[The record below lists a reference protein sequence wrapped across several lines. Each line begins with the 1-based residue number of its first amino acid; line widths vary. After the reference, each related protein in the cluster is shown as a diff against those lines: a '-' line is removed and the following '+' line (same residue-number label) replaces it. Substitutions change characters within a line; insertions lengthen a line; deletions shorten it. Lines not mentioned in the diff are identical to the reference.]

1 MKFLTLEFELP
12 LFSFLFLLILNIVF
26 FTKKKIPLIENKIY
40 GCILFFSLVESIL
53 DTILHINGAMNN
65 YDVIMNKYYEFANI
79 MNKFVVEMF
88 IIVFSCLLT
97 YILIISFE
105 KYREKSKKL
114 ILVFCL
120 VDFLTFLV
128 LLFTNIK
135 VIKIGSVTNVSGSTI
150 IFGYSVVAILLFL
163 SLIVSILS
171 LKKFD
176 KRYLPIFCML
186 VLLIGAYI
194 LTILFPGIIIYD
206 LILALLC
213 YIMYFT
219 IENPDLKMVNELLRN
234 KELVEKGME
243 DKSRFLFEVTG
254 DIKKPTKNI
263 ISLSNNYNKFNEE
276 EKEKAIKIIK
286 SNANSILFKLNKELD
301 ISSLDASKIKV
312 FNNEYDVYILFKS
325 IQEITE
331 NLIKSKNVDLKFY
344 VDKNLPTKLY
354 GDEVRL
360 KQIIMSV
367 LSNSVQNTNKGFISV
382 DVSAIVR
389 YDVARLIIKIED
401 SGCGMSIDKINTIL
415 DDNRDLTKE
424 ETQKLDKLDMDL
436 VATIKSLKLL
446 GGSFNVRSEENK
458 GSTFTIVID
467 QKCNTKQETKLMKSA
482 MKYSSDVFG
491 KKRIL
496 IVDDDKEELFK
507 ISNILSKYNVDI
519 NTTLSGKDCILRV
532 QAGEIYNL
540 IIIDDELKN
549 ESALGTLEELTKIK
563 NFNSKVIVLLSKD
576 KEHLKKYYIKDG
588 FTDVILKENLTD
600 ELKEKTE
607 LNL

>member
-1 MKFLTLEFELP
+1 MNLILP
-12 LFSFLFLLILNIVF
+12 TYSIFLLIILNFVF
-26 FTKKKIPLIENKIY
+26 FTKKRLRSDETK
-40 GCILFFSLVESIL
+40 
-53 DTILHINGAMNN
+53 
-65 YDVIMNKYYEFANI
+65 
-79 MNKFVVEMF
+79 
-88 IIVFSCLLT
+88 T
-97 YILIISFE
+97 YSILIILSTFNIIFNTIGISLGYFDGVSDFLYALNHFDLPLYFWWSSMMYVYLLYVYMNTSQ
-105 KYREKSKKL
+105 KRKSYFKIKKIIL
-114 ILVFCL
+114 IL
-120 VDFLTFLV
+120 
-128 LLFTNIK
+128 NIF
-135 VIKIGSVTNVSGSTI
+135 IT
-150 IFGYSVVAILLFL
+150 
-163 SLIVSILS
+163 
-171 LKKFD
+171 
-176 KRYLPIFCML
+176 
-186 VLLIGAYI
+186 I
-194 LTILFPGIIIYD
+194 LTIFLPFEIVITKKAGYAIGPCVNLVYLVSGIYLVLSFITSILLIIKKQFRKIIPLFSLIILGMIAAIIQKNVPSLIIIPSVAV
-206 LILALLC
+206 LVEF
-213 YIMYFT
+213 IMYFT

-424 ETQKLDKLDMDL
+424 EMQKLDKLDMDL
-436 VATIKSLKLL
+436 VATIKSVKLL

-600 ELKEKTE
+600 ELKEKAE

>member
-1 MKFLTLEFELP
+1 MNLILP
-12 LFSFLFLLILNIVF
+12 TYSIFLLIILNFVF
-26 FTKKKIPLIENKIY
+26 FTKKRLRSDETK
-40 GCILFFSLVESIL
+40 
-53 DTILHINGAMNN
+53 
-65 YDVIMNKYYEFANI
+65 
-79 MNKFVVEMF
+79 
-88 IIVFSCLLT
+88 T
-97 YILIISFE
+97 YSILIILSTFNIIFNTIGISLGYFDGVSDFLYALNHFDLPLYFWWSSMMYVYLLYVYMNTGQ
-105 KYREKSKKL
+105 KRKSYFKIKKIIL
-114 ILVFCL
+114 IL
-120 VDFLTFLV
+120 
-128 LLFTNIK
+128 NIF
-135 VIKIGSVTNVSGSTI
+135 IT
-150 IFGYSVVAILLFL
+150 
-163 SLIVSILS
+163 
-171 LKKFD
+171 
-176 KRYLPIFCML
+176 
-186 VLLIGAYI
+186 I
-194 LTILFPGIIIYD
+194 LTIFLPFEIVITKKAGYAIGPCVNLVYLVSGIYLVLSFITSIMLIIKKQFRKIIPLFSLIILGMIAAIIQKNVPSLIIIPSVAV
-206 LILALLC
+206 LVEF
-213 YIMYFT
+213 IMYFT

-382 DVSAIVR
+382 DVSTIVR

-467 QKCNTKQETKLMKSA
+467 QNCNTKQETKLMKSA

-563 NFNSKVIVLLSKD
+563 NFNSKVIVLLSKN

-600 ELKEKTE
+600 ELKEKAE

>member
-1 MKFLTLEFELP
+1 MNLILP
-12 LFSFLFLLILNIVF
+12 TYSIFLLIILNFVF
-26 FTKKKIPLIENKIY
+26 FTKKRLRSDETK
-40 GCILFFSLVESIL
+40 
-53 DTILHINGAMNN
+53 
-65 YDVIMNKYYEFANI
+65 
-79 MNKFVVEMF
+79 
-88 IIVFSCLLT
+88 T
-97 YILIISFE
+97 YSILIILSTFNIIFNTIGISLGYFDGVSDFLYALNHFDLPLYFWWSSMMYVYLLYVYMNNSQ
-105 KYREKSKKL
+105 KRKSYFKIKKIIL
-114 ILVFCL
+114 IL
-120 VDFLTFLV
+120 
-128 LLFTNIK
+128 NIF
-135 VIKIGSVTNVSGSTI
+135 IT
-150 IFGYSVVAILLFL
+150 
-163 SLIVSILS
+163 
-171 LKKFD
+171 
-176 KRYLPIFCML
+176 
-186 VLLIGAYI
+186 I
-194 LTILFPGIIIYD
+194 LTIFLPFEIVITKKAGYAIGPCVNLVYLVSGIYLVLSFITSILLIIKKQFRKIIPLFSLIILGMIAAIIQKNVPSLIIIPSVAV
-206 LILALLC
+206 LVEF
-213 YIMYFT
+213 IMYFT

-263 ISLSNNYNKFNEE
+263 LLLSNNYNRFNEE

-286 SNANSILFKLNKELD
+286 SNANSILFKLNKVLD

-331 NLIKSKNVDLKFY
+331 NLIKSKNINLKFY

-415 DDNRDLTKE
+415 DDNRALTKE
-424 ETQKLDKLDMDL
+424 EMQKLDKLDMDL
-436 VATIKSLKLL
+436 VATIKSVKLL

-467 QKCNTKQETKLMKSA
+467 QKCNTKQETELMKSA
-482 MKYSSDVFG
+482 MKYSSDIFG
-491 KKRIL
+491 KKRVL

-519 NTTLSGKDCILRV
+519 NTTMSGKDCVYRV

-549 ESALGTLEELTKIK
+549 ESALGTLEKLTKIK
-563 NFNSKVIVLLSKD
+563 KFNSKVIVMLTKN
-576 KEHLKKYYIKDG
+576 KEHLKKYYLKDG

-600 ELKEKTE
+600 DIDAKMKE
-607 LNL
+607 NL

>member
-1 MKFLTLEFELP
+1 MNLILP
-12 LFSFLFLLILNIVF
+12 TYSIFLLIILNFVF
-26 FTKKKIPLIENKIY
+26 FTKKRLRSDETK
-40 GCILFFSLVESIL
+40 
-53 DTILHINGAMNN
+53 
-65 YDVIMNKYYEFANI
+65 
-79 MNKFVVEMF
+79 
-88 IIVFSCLLT
+88 T
-97 YILIISFE
+97 YSILIILSTFNIIFNTIGISLGYFDGVSDFLYALNHFDLPLYFWWSSMMYVYLLYVYMNTSQ
-105 KYREKSKKL
+105 KRKSYFKIKKIIL
-114 ILVFCL
+114 IL
-120 VDFLTFLV
+120 
-128 LLFTNIK
+128 NIF
-135 VIKIGSVTNVSGSTI
+135 IT
-150 IFGYSVVAILLFL
+150 
-163 SLIVSILS
+163 
-171 LKKFD
+171 
-176 KRYLPIFCML
+176 
-186 VLLIGAYI
+186 I
-194 LTILFPGIIIYD
+194 LTIFLPFEIVITKKAGYAIGPCVNLVYLVSGIYLVLSFITSILLIIKKQFRKIIPLFSLIILGMIAAIIQKNVPSLIIIPSVAV
-206 LILALLC
+206 LVEF
-213 YIMYFT
+213 IMYFT

-254 DIKKPTKNI
+254 DIKKPTENI

-312 FNNEYDVYILFKS
+312 FNDEYDVYILFKS

-354 GDEVRL
+354 GDEIRL

-415 DDNRDLTKE
+415 DDNRALTKE

-436 VATIKSLKLL
+436 VATIKSVKLL

-458 GSTFTIVID
+458 GSSFTIVID
-467 QKCNTKQETKLMKSA
+467 QKCNTKQETELMKSA
-482 MKYSSDVFG
+482 MKYSSDIFG
-491 KKRIL
+491 KKRVL

-532 QAGEIYNL
+532 QTGEIYNL

-549 ESALGTLEELTKIK
+549 ETALGTLEELTKIK
-563 NFNSKVIVLLSKD
+563 KFNSKVIVLLSKD
-576 KEHLKKYYIKDG
+576 KEHLKKYYITDG

-600 ELKEKTE
+600 DIDAKMKD
-607 LNL
+607 NL

>member
-1 MKFLTLEFELP
+1 MNLILP
-12 LFSFLFLLILNIVF
+12 TYSIFLLIILNFVF
-26 FTKKKIPLIENKIY
+26 FTKKRLRSDETK
-40 GCILFFSLVESIL
+40 
-53 DTILHINGAMNN
+53 
-65 YDVIMNKYYEFANI
+65 
-79 MNKFVVEMF
+79 
-88 IIVFSCLLT
+88 T
-97 YILIISFE
+97 YSILIILSTFNIIFNTIGISLGYFDGVSDFLYALNHFDLPLYFWWSSMMYVYLLYVYMNTSQ
-105 KYREKSKKL
+105 KRKSYFKIKKIIL
-114 ILVFCL
+114 IL
-120 VDFLTFLV
+120 
-128 LLFTNIK
+128 NIF
-135 VIKIGSVTNVSGSTI
+135 IT
-150 IFGYSVVAILLFL
+150 
-163 SLIVSILS
+163 
-171 LKKFD
+171 
-176 KRYLPIFCML
+176 
-186 VLLIGAYI
+186 I
-194 LTILFPGIIIYD
+194 LTIFLPFEIVITKKAGYAIGPCVNLVYLVSGIYLVLSFITSILLIIKKQFRKIIPLFSLIILGMIAAIIQKNVPSLIIIPSVAV
-206 LILALLC
+206 LVEF
-213 YIMYFT
+213 IMYFT

-254 DIKKPTKNI
+254 DIKKPTENI
-263 ISLSNNYNKFNEE
+263 LLLSNNYNRFNEE

-286 SNANSILFKLNKELD
+286 SNANSILFKLNKVLD

-331 NLIKSKNVDLKFY
+331 NLIKSKNINLKFY

-401 SGCGMSIDKINTIL
+401 SGCGMSMDKINTIL
-415 DDNRDLTKE
+415 DDNRALTKE

-436 VATIKSLKLL
+436 VATIKSVKLL

-467 QKCNTKQETKLMKSA
+467 QKCNTKQETELMKSA
-482 MKYSSDVFG
+482 MKYSSDIFG
-491 KKRIL
+491 KKRVL

-519 NTTLSGKDCILRV
+519 NTTLSGKECILRV

-549 ESALGTLEELTKIK
+549 ESALGTLEKLTKIK
-563 NFNSKVIVLLSKD
+563 KFNSKVIVLLSKD

-600 ELKEKTE
+600 DIDAKMKN
-607 LNL
+607 NL